1 MLSRALGVAA
11 VRWVVLACV
20 PFGAMHA
27 AWAIDFDL
35 KPPLAKDPLHGVLNT
50 TFTAGLGVR
59 MQSPSID
66 QIAKGDINRDVCGP
80 PYQLCQG
87 LFRAQIYNAQHLA
100 AAPGSYSNNSDRGDL
115 NYGHKGAI
123 FQAPA
128 KLTSDLTLSYGEFGA
143 FARVLY
149 FYDFVNNDFTET
161 HPNEITPQN
170 RAQVGRIGTDLP
182 VGSGQLPGLN
192 DGLGSACSSLFA
204 GLPASLGSGLG
215 ALQAVAVAAGV
226 PSPTLNPRAACGHF
240 YGPGGYVRSKRSDGE
255 VLAQAGTNLQYLDAY
270 VFGKLPLWGERSVT
284 FKLGR
289 QLVNWGESTTLVLNS
304 VNSANPVNANNFY
317 RIGNQ
322 VEEDFIPINMI
333 DVGFSP
339 IDNFTVEGYYQ
350 LEWKPIEAPTP
361 GTYFSDINLG
371 TNNTGNFLTASFG
384 QAPEDPNCL
393 AKLGDNILTG
403 LTPTCATIGRLPDW
417 EPRTSGQYGIKLDYY
432 FDNLNNGTDVSLY
445 YENYHSRL
453 PYASLFSAYPSCGR
467 REGNARNNDATDN
480 FSLLQDCPDFPLFTP
495 KADPSQATSSALQV
509 ETAKFVLEY
518 PEDIHL
524 IGASFNTTV
533 GSYSIQGEVAYR
545 PNKPMQV
552 DAHDLANAALGAQ
565 GSRCGRPGINC
576 AGTRDPTHNGPQLG
590 FDANGNTVD
599 YGSSDFVDAHGNVPF
614 NDTFNLTVG
623 AATGAQRYFPNF
635 VIPYRGGT
643 VGENTP
649 CFPLQGTED
658 ERIHGFSGFSHPYYT
673 YDKNSPCYIRGYE
686 RMQDFQF
693 NLGATRVY
701 GATDNPIGADQVILV
716 YEAGA
721 EYVPFLPAYD
731 QLVLQG
737 PNSTSGPTAGADGSG
752 ADGSR
757 MGCSNIPDCSYG
769 PDGMRFN
776 PHQQD
781 HSGYPRAFSW
791 GYRVIGLLSYEQILP
806 NVTLKPFLLFSQ
818 DVGGISPG
826 PAGNFVKGRK
836 LFDMVYEFRYQQ
848 ALSLSLGYAWYWGGG
863 AYNTL
868 SDRDF
873 AQVFLKYQF

>member
-1 MLSRALGVAA
+1 MRSGLLWGRVARLLVATALLGCWVAGQ
-11 VRWVVLACV
+11 
-20 PFGAMHA
+20 P
-27 AWAIDFDL
+27 AWALDFGFT
-35 KPPLAKDPLHGVLNT
+35 PPLAKDEVKGVLNT
-50 TFTAGLGVR
+50 TLTAGVGVR
-59 MQSPSID
+59 TQSPSINL
-66 QIAKGDINRDVCGP
+66 IPKGVINPDVCVNP
-80 PYQLCQG
+80 PYQSCQG
-87 LFRAQIYNAQHLA
+87 LFRTQTFMAQHLTD
-100 AAPGSYSNNSDRGDL
+100 APGSFSSNGDQGDL
-115 NYGHKGAI
+115 NYGHKGSI

-128 KLTSDLTLSYGEFGA
+128 KVTSDLTLTYGNFGF
-143 FARVLY
+143 FARALY

-170 RAQVGRIGTDLP
+170 YLSVGRVGTT
-182 VGSGQLPGLN
+182 
-192 DGLGSACSSLFA
+192 
-204 GLPASLGSGLG
+204 LPALTNVIGAPCASISPGVSGLLQPVLSQLQPILAG
-215 ALQAVAVAAGV
+215 ANL
-226 PSPTLNPRAACGHF
+226 PTPVLNTNSVCGRF
-240 YGPGGYVRSKRSDGE
+240 YGKGGYVRSKRTDGE

-270 VFGKLPLWGERSVT
+270 VFGKLPLWGERELT

-304 VNSANPVNANNFY
+304 INSANPVNANNFY

-322 VEEDFIPINMI
+322 VEEDFVPINMI
-333 DVGFSP
+333 DVGFTP
-339 IDNFTVEGYYQ
+339 IDNLTVEGYYQ
-350 LEWKPIEAPTP
+350 FEWQPIEAPTP
-361 GTYFSDINLG
+361 GTYFSDINVG
-371 TNNTGNFLTASFG
+371 ANNTGGFLTASFG

-403 LTPTCATIGRLPDW
+403 LTPTCATIGRLADW

-432 FDNLNNGTDVSLY
+432 FDNLNNGTDFSLY

-565 GSRCGRPGINC
+565 GGRCGRPGIAC
-576 AGTRDPTHNGPQLG
+576 AGTADPTHGGPQLG

-599 YGSSDFVDAHGNVPF
+599 YGSSDAVDKSGKPYIT
-614 NDTFNLTVG
+614 DTFNLTVG

-649 CFPLQGTED
+649 CFPLQGTAD
-658 ERIHGFSGFSHPYYT
+658 EAAHGFSGFNHPYYP
-673 YDKNSPCYIRGYE
+673 YNKNSPCYIRGYE

-693 NLGATRVY
+693 NLGATKVL
-701 GATDNPIGADQVILV
+701 GATDNPIGADQIILV

-721 EYVPFLPAYD
+721 EYVPFLPPYD

-806 NVTLKPFLLFSQ
+806 NITLKPFLLFSQ

-836 LFDMVYEFRYQQ
+836 LFNMVYEFRYQQ

-873 AQVFLKYQF
+873 AQVFVKYQF